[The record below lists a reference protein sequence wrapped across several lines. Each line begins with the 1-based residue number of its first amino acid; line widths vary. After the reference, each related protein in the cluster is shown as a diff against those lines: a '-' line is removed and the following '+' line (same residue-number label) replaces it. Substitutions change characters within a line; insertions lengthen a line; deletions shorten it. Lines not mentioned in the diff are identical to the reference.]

1 MSSKVHYYISTL
13 IYGKPFLLPQ
23 FPQNSILIFSG
34 TKGPVHTF
42 NSYKANFYISTG
54 QDGCSVDGNSKTDAD
69 YFCRSFY
76 GIGYNAT
83 SYKRGSYIESG
94 QMGYQM
100 HRKPNCFSNGE
111 DIYGTNDGS
120 NNYYNGKMK
129 IWQTGTNYQGLYD
142 IVCSNAPG
150 MNVVRILYLHS
161 LSRSI

>member
-1 MSSKVHYYISTL
+1 MKQGVVVT
-13 IYGKPFLLPQ
+13 FVLPQ
-23 FPQNSILIFSG
+23 SQQKSILIFSG

-54 QDGCSVDGNSKTDAD
+54 QGGCSVNGDPKTDAD

-83 SYKRGSYIESG
+83 SYKRGSYIDSG

-129 IWQTGTNYQGLYD
+129 IWQTSTNYQGLYD
-142 IVCSNAPG
+142 IVCSNDPG

-161 LSRSI
+161 